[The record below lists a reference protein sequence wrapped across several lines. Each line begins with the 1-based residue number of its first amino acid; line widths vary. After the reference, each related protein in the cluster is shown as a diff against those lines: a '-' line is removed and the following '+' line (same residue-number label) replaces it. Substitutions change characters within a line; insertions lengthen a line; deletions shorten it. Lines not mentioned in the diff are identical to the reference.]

1 MKLDQMPQEL
11 RAIKNWVLVKL
22 APRNDGNYDKVP
34 VGIRK
39 GQTYELA
46 WGNPSNRSSFETVK
60 ALLQKELA
68 LGSSERRFHGI
79 GFVLNDTD
87 YMCVDL
93 DKAFI
98 GDSLKPFAKD
108 ILASLHGFVEK
119 SVSHTGLH
127 IFIKKH
133 GWDIGTKRGK
143 FADGSGIDV
152 LCSGTFVMVTGDTI
166 DDASYTAVVV

>member
-1 MKLDQMPQEL
+1 MKLDQMPPEL

-22 APRNDGNYDKVP
+22 VPRNDGNYDKVP
-34 VGIRK
+34 VGIHK

-46 WGNPSNRSSFETVK
+46 WSKPSNRSSFETVK
-60 ALLQKELA
+60 ELLQKELA
-68 LGSSERRFHGI
+68 LNFYERRFHGV

-98 GDSLKPFAKD
+98 NDSLKPFAKD

-119 SVSHTGLH
+119 SVSKTGLH
-127 IFIKKH
+127 IFIKKTWL
-133 GWDIGTKRGK
+133 GSWYQKGK
-143 FADGSGIDV
+143 V
-152 LCSGTFVMVTGDTI
+152 CRWLWN
-166 DDASYTAVVV
+166 